1 MKNPKKKAF
10 TLTELL
16 VVVLIIGV
24 LAAVVLPKFNKMLES
39 YRTAEAEHILETVRN
54 EQEARCTLGKHY
66 ATEPS
71 QLSSL
76 PTTASSHFNYTLG
89 GQRYDGRSCR

>member
-1 MKNPKKKAF
+1 MKKTKKKAF